1 MKVTLYL
8 KLEGF
13 DDGDFDVNN
22 DYYKSN
28 QEFFDAM
35 DRENK
40 KYSGVTKD
48 SLWYI
53 ENKRRGI
60 ATTFESPSKDSK
72 NATYRSLS
80 KNAKENNYKSEAIL
94 FDEKGNDETV
104 DDLITTCVS
113 QDVSV
118 NIIKFNRDSMDEEFE
133 EDYNFW
139 IEEHE
144 NINNPKYKD
153 ALGEDKVFE
162 NEPIRTFYAEF
173 LNNAGEKKF
182 VRLENCKILDK
193 GDEDE
198 YAILS
203 EKITLIDNI

>member
-1 MKVTLYL
+1 MNVTLYL
-8 KLEGF
+8 KLEYYEN
-13 DDGDFDVNN
+13 GDFDVNN

-40 KYSGVTKD
+40 KYSNVAYDAVSSLGNISSNRTAKIGKLSNSTKEAT
-48 SLWYI
+48 
-53 ENKRRGI
+53 EN
-60 ATTFESPSKDSK
+60 S
-72 NATYRSLS
+72 
-80 KNAKENNYKSEAIL
+80 YKSEAIL
-94 FDEKGNDETV
+94 YNEKGEDETV
-104 DDLITTCVS
+104 DELITTCVS

-139 IEEHE
+139 VDEHN
-144 NINNPKYKD
+144 NINQYKD

-182 VRLENCKILDK
+182 VRLENCKILDE
-193 GDEDE
+193 GDKDE